1 MTVLV
6 LPASS
11 GVSPRFFTYLTAAMA
26 ALAMVYV
33 SYLAARWTG
42 YWNGDMEWADEPG
55 SRTVFVGE
63 QAFEVP
69 VNMIRAPAQRLGL
82 RQTGDHLST
91 LHLGVMWPSMS
102 GFEKNKADQFAAF
115 GEGSN
120 VVLLDISRNARGE
133 TMRDRLDPVYRRLAR
148 GKEGA
153 GPAGLRVLTL
163 SSPIGARD
171 QIVYEPGSETGFIAR
186 CRQSL
191 SDTIAVCTAQRVLS
205 GELLLTYRFEE
216 AHLANW
222 GRLERRAVELVHA
235 LEIRKK

>member
-11 GVSPRFFTYLTAAMA
+11 GISPRYFTYLTAAMA
-26 ALAMVYV
+26 VLTLVYV
-33 SYLAARWTG
+33 LYLAARWTG
-42 YWNGDMEWADEPG
+42 YWNGEMEWADEPG
-55 SRTVFVGE
+55 SRTVFVGG

-69 VNMIRAPAQRLGL
+69 VNMIRTPAHRLGVK
-82 RQTGDHLST
+82 QPGEHLST
-91 LHLGVMWPSMS
+91 LHLGVLWPSMS

-120 VVLLDISRNARGE
+120 VVLLDIGRNARGE

-148 GKEGA
+148 GKEGT
-153 GPAGLRVLTL
+153 GPAGLKVLTL

-191 SDTIAVCTAQRVLS
+191 SSTIAICTAQRELS
-205 GELLLTYRFEE
+205 DGLLLTYRFEE
-216 AHLANW
+216 ALLANW
-222 GRLERRAVELVHA
+222 GRLERRAVELVRT
-235 LEIRKK
+235 LEIGKN